1 MMAALFSL
9 EEFVLVFFRTAACV
23 MILPGLSM
31 SQLPMRV
38 RLFAAAAITLA
49 VQALVD
55 SPSGM
60 ANNVGPSELFLLI
73 FHEMVIGVALA
84 LPLRLLFSALTFL
97 GEIIVQFM
105 GLNAIPGT
113 PIGEDQA
120 MTVMSSLFNITA
132 VVILLSTG
140 MLEGFVIALAMSYE
154 TLPIGA
160 LLQMGEVLQMLAG
173 QLDEFFSIMLRLGS
187 PLIIYAI
194 LLNLLAGLVN
204 KLTPSIPI
212 YFVSTPFL
220 ICGGLV
226 ILVWTA
232 DDMMFL
238 FNVEVGKII
247 DAL

>member
-1 MMAALFSL
+1 M
-9 EEFVLVFFRTAACV
+9 FFRTSACV

-38 RLFAAAAITLA
+38 RLFAAAAIALA
-49 VQALVD
+49 VQALIDMPLQVD
-55 SPSGM
+55 IQIQSAEMFG
-60 ANNVGPSELFLLI
+60 LI
-73 FHEMVIGVALA
+73 FHEMIIGIALA
-84 LPLRLLFSALTFL
+84 LPLRLLFTALTFL
-97 GEIIVQFM
+97 GEIVVQFI
-105 GLNAIPGT
+105 GLNPIPGT

-120 MTVMSSLFNITA
+120 MPSMSSLFNLTA

-154 TLPIGA
+154 AIPIGDFLQIGE
-160 LLQMGEVLQMLAG
+160 LLELLSK
-173 QLDEFFSIMLRLGS
+173 QLDEFFAIMLRLGS

-194 LLNLLAGLVN
+194 LVNLLAGLVN
-204 KLTPSIPI
+204 KLTPAIPI

-226 ILVWTA
+226 LLAWTA
-232 DDMMFL
+232 DDILFL

-247 DAL
+247 DSM